1 MRLTFGAQIPGNQTQ
16 WPAMRDTAQAMDATR
31 WHSAWTYDHFVPPL
45 AFMDETGDSL
55 EGWTALTAIGAVTE
69 TLMLGT
75 LVSGVTYR
83 NPGLV
88 AKMTATLDHITEGR
102 AILGIGAAWH
112 EREHA
117 AYGWDFPALKERSD
131 RLEEAC
137 NLIRQ
142 LFHGPGPVD
151 FQGEFYRLDSAP
163 FAPRAHPKHAERTG
177 GDFIQIMVGGNG
189 EKRTLRTLGRYGD
202 ILNARGTPEEV
213 AHKIAVVSRHA
224 EDFGRDPSEIVKTTV
239 MRPALVEDGAKIAR
253 LRDVHGEG
261 MTDEQKARLPI
272 GPAEH
277 LISLFEEY
285 EAIGVDGFVFE
296 SIPNN
301 PKLYE
306 AFDEQVLSA
315 FG

>member
-16 WPAMRDTAQAMDATR
+16 WPAMKDTAQAMDATR

-83 NPGLV
+83 NPGLI
-88 AKMTATLDHITEGR
+88 AKMTATLDHVTEGR

-151 FQGEFYRLDSAP
+151 FQGEYYRLDQCAVRAAGASA
-163 FAPRAHPKHAERTG
+163 ACGAERAATSSRSWWAATG
-177 GDFIQIMVGGNG
+177 RSGRCARWGGTATSSTRG
-189 EKRTLRTLGRYGD
+189 GRRKRWRTR
-202 ILNARGTPEEV
+202 
-213 AHKIAVVSRHA
+213 SRW
-224 EDFGRDPSEIVKTTV
+224 
-239 MRPALVEDGAKIAR
+239 
-253 LRDVHGEG
+253 
-261 MTDEQKARLPI
+261 
-272 GPAEH
+272 
-277 LISLFEEY
+277 
-285 EAIGVDGFVFE
+285 
-296 SIPNN
+296 
-301 PKLYE
+301 
-306 AFDEQVLSA
+306 
-315 FG
+315 